1 MATGTRCRPS
11 VTCTASS
18 LSTNPLKRTD
28 RTHALRLLIA
38 WAVLSVI
45 GVFIAMQVH
54 LPPGDQSTQAT
65 DETTLLDL
73 MLIISTPVFIGVVLF
88 ILYSAFAFRQT
99 RGAVLEDGPP
109 SYGNF
114 RLQVAWVAIT
124 AVIVLVLAVIG
135 INGLSSSAATTNFAS
150 SQAALGTAGS
160 ATASGNRMQ
169 VQVIGQQWWF
179 TYRYPDFGGV
189 ESTHLMLPVDT
200 NIEFHITS
208 TDVLHSFWAYQLG
221 VKADAN
227 PGADNIT
234 YVSTVR
240 TGSFTVRCA
249 ELCGLWHGHMAD
261 PTAAVVS
268 QADFAT
274 WIAQVQKDNA
284 GLNLPPYSPIYF
296 PHPPVKGS

>member
-1 MATGTRCRPS
+1 MSRI
-11 VTCTASS
+11 
-18 LSTNPLKRTD
+18 D
-28 RTHALRLLIA
+28 RTHALRVLVA

-65 DETTLLDL
+65 DETSLLQL

-88 ILYSAFAFRQT
+88 VLYSAFAFRQT
-99 RGAVLEDGPP
+99 RGAALEDGPP

-124 AVIVLVLAVIG
+124 AIIVLILAVIG
-135 INGLSSSAATTNFAS
+135 INGLTSSAAETNFAS
-150 SQAALGTAGS
+150 SQASLGTAGS
-160 ATASGNRMQ
+160 AAASGKRLQ

-179 TYRYPDFGGV
+179 TYRYPDFGGA
-189 ESTHLMLPVDT
+189 ESLHLMLPVDT
-200 NIEFHITS
+200 NIEFHVTS
-208 TDVLHSFWAYQLG
+208 TDVVHSFWAYQLG

-240 TGSFTVRCA
+240 TGSFAVRCA
-249 ELCGLWHGHMAD
+249 ELCGIWHGHMAD
-261 PTAAVVS
+261 TNGAVVS

-274 WIAQVQKDNA
+274 WIAQVQKDDA
-284 GLNLPPYSPIYF
+284 DLNLPPYAPFYF
-296 PHPPVKGS
+296 PHPPIKGS

>member
-1 MATGTRCRPS
+1 MSSVDRP
-11 VTCTASS
+11 
-18 LSTNPLKRTD
+18 
-28 RTHALRLLIA
+28 HALRLLIA
-38 WAVLSVI
+38 WAVLSVV

-65 DETTLLDL
+65 DETSLLQL

-88 ILYSAFAFRQT
+88 ILYSVFAFRQA
-99 RGAVLEDGPP
+99 RGVALEDGPP

-124 AVIVLVLAVIG
+124 AVIVLILAVIG
-135 INGLSSSAATTNFAS
+135 VNGLTSSAATTTFAS
-150 SQAALGTAGS
+150 GQAALGTSSS
-160 ATASGNRMQ
+160 ATASGNRLQ

-189 ESTHLMLPVDT
+189 ETAHLMLPVNT
-200 NIEFHITS
+200 NIEFHVTS

-221 VKADAN
+221 IKADAN
-227 PGADNIT
+227 PGVDNIT

-249 ELCGLWHGHMAD
+249 ELCGIWHGHMAD
-261 PTAAVVS
+261 TNGAVVS
-268 QADFAT
+268 QADFTAWVT
-274 WIAQVQKDNA
+274 QQQKDDA
-284 GLNLPPYSPIYF
+284 DITLPPYSPIYF
-296 PHPPVKGS
+296 PHPPIKGS

>member
-1 MATGTRCRPS
+1 MTR
-11 VTCTASS
+11 V
-18 LSTNPLKRTD
+18 D
-28 RTHALRLLIA
+28 RSHALRLLIA

-65 DETTLLDL
+65 DETSLLQL

-88 ILYSAFAFRQT
+88 ILYSVFAFRQT
-99 RGAVLEDGPP
+99 RGAALEDGPALH
-109 SYGNF
+109 GNF
-114 RLQVAWVAIT
+114 RLQVTWVAIT
-124 AVIVLVLAVIG
+124 AVIVLILAVIG
-135 INGLSSSAATTNFAS
+135 INGLTSSAAETTFAS
-150 SQAALGTAGS
+150 GQAALGTSSS
-160 ATASGNRMQ
+160 ATASGNRLQ

-189 ESTHLMLPVDT
+189 ESAHLMLPVDT
-200 NIEFHITS
+200 NIEFHVTS

-221 VKADAN
+221 IKADAN

-249 ELCGLWHGHMAD
+249 ELCGIWHGHMAD
-261 PTAAVVS
+261 TTAAVVS
-268 QADFAT
+268 QADFTA
-274 WIAQVQKDNA
+274 WIAQQQKDDSDIT
-284 GLNLPPYSPIYF
+284 LPPYSPIYF
-296 PHPPVKGS
+296 PNPPIKGS

>member
-1 MATGTRCRPS
+1 MSR
-11 VTCTASS
+11 V
-18 LSTNPLKRTD
+18 D
-28 RTHALRLLIA
+28 RSHALRLLIA

-45 GVFIAMQVH
+45 GVFIALQVH

-65 DETTLLDL
+65 DETSLLDL
-73 MLIISTPVFIGVVLF
+73 MLIISTPVFVGVVIF
-88 ILYSAFAFRQT
+88 ILYSVFAFRQT
-99 RGAVLEDGPP
+99 RGALEDGPP
-109 SYGNF
+109 SHGNF

-124 AVIVLVLAVIG
+124 AIIVLVLAVIG
-135 INGLSSSAATTNFAS
+135 INGLTSSAAATNFAS
-150 SQAALGTAGS
+150 SQAALGTSSS
-160 ATASGNRMQ
+160 ATASGNRLQ

-179 TYRYPDFGGV
+179 TYRYPDFGGA
-189 ESTHLMLPVDT
+189 ESLHLMLPVDT
-200 NIEFHITS
+200 NIEFHVTS

-221 VKADAN
+221 IKADAN

-249 ELCGLWHGHMAD
+249 ELCGIWHGHMAD
-261 PTAAVVS
+261 TNGAVVS

-274 WIAQVQKDNA
+274 WIAQVQKDGA
-284 GLNLPPYSPIYF
+284 DLKLPPYSPTYF

>member
-1 MATGTRCRPS
+1 MNR
-11 VTCTASS
+11 V
-18 LSTNPLKRTD
+18 D

-45 GVFIAMQVH
+45 GVVVAMQVH

-65 DETTLLDL
+65 DETSLLQL
-73 MLIISTPVFIGVVLF
+73 MLIISTPVFVGVVLF
-88 ILYSAFAFRQT
+88 ILYSVFAFRQKP
-99 RGAVLEDGPP
+99 GALEDGPANH
-109 SYGNF
+109 GNI

-124 AVIVLVLAVIG
+124 AVVVLILAVIG
-135 INGLSSSAATTNFAS
+135 INGLTNSAAATNLPSAS
-150 SQAALGTAGS
+150 SVTLGTAGS
-160 ATASGNRMQ
+160 ANTATGPRLQ

-179 TYRYPDFGGV
+179 TYRFPDYGGV
-189 ESTHLMLPVDT
+189 ESAHLMLPVDT

-221 VKADAN
+221 IKADAN
-227 PGADNIT
+227 PGVDNIT

-261 PTAAVVS
+261 TTSAVVS

-296 PHPPVKGS
+296 PNPPVKGH